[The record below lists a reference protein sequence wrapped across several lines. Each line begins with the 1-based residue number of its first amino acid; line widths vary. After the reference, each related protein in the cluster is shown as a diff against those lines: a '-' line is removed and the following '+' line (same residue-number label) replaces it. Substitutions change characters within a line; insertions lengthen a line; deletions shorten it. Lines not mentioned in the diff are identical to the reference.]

1 MIIDSHTHILPPHVA
16 QHREQYLKRDNTF
29 RELYENPKARMI
41 NAEDLIANMDRDGV
55 EKSIVLGIG
64 ASDPILGQEI
74 NDYIIESVNLY
85 PQRLI
90 GFADI
95 NPSWGTAALQEIE
108 RCAKA
113 GLRGIGELH
122 PDTQGFDIGDLY
134 TMSPIMDMVK
144 EKNLIVTT
152 HSSEPVGHFYQGKG
166 KINPEKLWRFILN
179 FPDTTIICAHWGG
192 GLPFYTLMPE
202 VARSINNVYFDT
214 AASPLL
220 YSSNIFNVG
229 ISLLG
234 KCKILLG
241 SDYPLVRPKTLIA
254 EMEESKISIESH
266 AAITF
271 DNASTILRNQFS

>member
-1 MIIDSHTHILPPHVA
+1 
-16 QHREQYLKRDNTF
+16 
-29 RELYENPKARMI
+29 
-41 NAEDLIANMDRDGV
+41 
-55 EKSIVLGIG
+55 
-64 ASDPILGQEI
+64 
-74 NDYIIESVNLY
+74 
-85 PQRLI
+85 
-90 GFADI
+90 
-95 NPSWGTAALQEIE
+95 
-108 RCAKA
+108 
-113 GLRGIGELH
+113 
-122 PDTQGFDIGDLY
+122 
-134 TMSPIMDMVK
+134 MSPIMDMVK